1 MPKPAT
7 TLSDAYASRLRTF
20 ERARQKLERLLIEG
34 EVTRHDVSLFY
45 EGILLRTVTGFEG
58 LMEELFV
65 GLLAG
70 GIAPGKNVH
79 PRVTFNSHLVARDV
93 MLGGRAFVD
102 WLPYHH
108 TDKRA
113 SAFFRGGFPFT
124 NLEKADV
131 KLLEKIIFI
140 RNAVAHQ
147 SRAARNKF
155 EDEVIGA
162 APVLPVERTPAGY
175 LRTVFRVAPDQTRY
189 EEIASTCSIMA
200 RKLCR

>member
-1 MPKPAT
+1 VPKPAT
-7 TLSDAYASRLRTF
+7 TLSDSYTSRLLAF
-20 ERARQKLERLLIEG
+20 ERARRKFERLLAKGDI
-34 EVTRHDVSLFY
+34 TRHDVSLFY
-45 EGILLRTVTGFEG
+45 EGILIRTVTGFEG

-70 GIAPGKNVH
+70 SIMPGRNVH
-79 PRVTFNSHLVARDV
+79 PRVTFNSPIVARDV
-93 MLGGRAFVD
+93 MLGGRAYVD

-113 SAFFRGGFPFT
+113 SAFFRGGCPFT
-124 NLEKADV
+124 NLEKADI
-131 KLLEKIIFI
+131 KLLEKLILI

-147 SRAARNKF
+147 SRSARNKF
-155 EDEVIGA
+155 ENEVIGG

-175 LRTVFRVAPDQTRY
+175 LRTMFRTAPDQTRY
-189 EEIASTCSIMA
+189 EDIASTCALLA

>member
-1 MPKPAT
+1 MPRPAT
-7 TLSDAYASRLRTF
+7 TLSDAYASRLHTF
-20 ERARQKLERLLIEG
+20 ERARQKFERLLNNRD
-34 EVTRHDVSLFY
+34 VTRHDVSLFY

-70 GIAPGKNVH
+70 GITPGKNVH
-79 PRVTFNSHLVARDV
+79 PRVRFSSHLVARDV

-108 TDKRA
+108 TGKRA

-131 KLLEKIIFI
+131 KLLEKIILI

-147 SRAARNKF
+147 SRAARAKF
-155 EDEVIGA
+155 EDEVIGS

-175 LRTVFRVAPDQTRY
+175 LRTVFRIAPAQTRY
-189 EEIASTCSIMA
+189 EEIASTCAILA